1 MNWTIVEV
9 VTTFFE
15 CFISTEF
22 ITKYLGFKHKE
33 IKYYAGFVI
42 TFLLGVV
49 TTLKMNQMILFEG
62 IGGLIYPAILVG
74 YGMLCLNGSIY
85 EKIIIA
91 CIDNGLNMLTSVTVL
106 SIVNYILSL
115 DIDQLIT
122 EKGIVR
128 IFIILMAKGSYLFLT
143 RIIIRLNKRNKFAL
157 SAIEWIA
164 IFGVFIMSFISGVF
178 VFQMVI
184 INPSTKYN
192 DFLSVSAI
200 VCLII
205 LNVFCY
211 FIFIKISEKN
221 KEKMQYSFVELKLQ
235 EQQKS
240 LSEMKLLYEE
250 FMKLRHDMKNYLGC
264 VGTMLQNEKYE
275 EAKIY
280 LDSLFENKL
289 SFGKQYILTEND
301 AVNAIMNSK
310 MSICQEQGI
319 KMDYQISGSL
329 NLFSELD
336 LSVLLGNLLD
346 NAIEACMK
354 VGNAPKIDIKIYN
367 EGNYLVINVANTIK
381 ESVLEHNP
389 NLKSTKKDKAKH
401 GFGTVSIKDIVKN
414 HNGMIRFYEENN
426 QFITDIWLKPDKKD

>member
-9 VTTFFE
+9 ATTLFE
-15 CFISTEF
+15 CFVSTEF
-22 ITKYLGFKHKE
+22 VTRYLGFKNKE
-33 IKYYAGFVI
+33 IKYYLGFTLSV
-42 TFLLGVV
+42 LLQVAS
-49 TTLKMNQMILFEG
+49 TLEMNSYTLFEG

-74 YGMLCLNGSIY
+74 YGMLCLNGSIF

-91 CIDNGLNMLTSVTVL
+91 CIENGLNMLTSVTVL
-106 SIVNYILSL
+106 TIINYLTPL
-115 DIDQLIT
+115 DINQLIT
-122 EKGIVR
+122 EQGVVR
-128 IFIILMAKGSYLFLT
+128 ILIIFMAKGSYFFLT
-143 RIIIRLNKRNKFAL
+143 RIILRMNKRNKFAL
-157 SAIEWIA
+157 SSIEWIA

-184 INPSTKYN
+184 INPSNKYN

-200 VCLII
+200 VCLILI
-205 LNVFCY
+205 NVFCY
-211 FIFIKISEKN
+211 YIFIKMSAKN
-221 KEKMQYSFVELKLQ
+221 KEKMQYSFIEFKLL

-240 LSEMKLLYEE
+240 LSEMKLLYDE

-264 VGTMLQNEKYE
+264 VGTMLHNEKYI
-275 EAKIY
+275 EAKNY

-310 MSICQEQGI
+310 MSICEEQGI

-354 VGNAPKIDIKIYN
+354 VENTPKIDIKIYN
-367 EGNYLVINVANTIK
+367 ERNYLVINVANSIK

-389 NLKSTKKDKAKH
+389 NLHSTKKDTSKH

-414 HNGMIRFYEENN
+414 HNGMIRFYEKNN
-426 QFITDIWLKPDKKD
+426 HFITDIWLKLDKKD